1 MRNFLGYEERKVLVN
16 SFILSNFNYCPLV
29 WFVSSAKSWN
39 KIESLQKRALRF
51 LLNDY
56 NSSYQEL
63 LTKCG
68 KSTINLRSHRSVC
81 IEMFKTLNDIN
92 PSFMKELF
100 QLRITN
106 RPVRENYLFNMVVP
120 KTNQVKYGTK
130 SLRNLPLKSGIH
142 CQYRLKLQII

>member
-1 MRNFLGYEERKVLVN
+1 MF
-16 SFILSNFNYCPLV
+16 
-29 WFVSSAKSWN
+29 
-39 KIESLQKRALRF
+39 
-51 LLNDY
+51 NDY
-56 NSSYQEL
+56 DSSYQEL

-68 KSTINLRSHRSVC
+68 KSTINLRNHRSVC

-106 RPVRENYLFNMVVP
+106 RPVRENYLFNMFVP

-130 SLRNLPLKSGIH
+130 RLRNLAPKIWNSLP
-142 CQYRLKLQII
+142 LQIKTAENLDIFKDLIKSWDGASCKCNICFKQ